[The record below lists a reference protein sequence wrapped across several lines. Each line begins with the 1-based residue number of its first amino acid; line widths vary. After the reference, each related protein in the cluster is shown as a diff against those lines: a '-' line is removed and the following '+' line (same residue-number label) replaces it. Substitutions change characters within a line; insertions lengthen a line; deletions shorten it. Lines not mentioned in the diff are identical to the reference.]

1 MPQQAIL
8 DLPLVE
14 FEQFDGQVD
23 ALQRRCVAI
32 YGLTGLPPHQDAAFH
47 LTASLF
53 RYRDNES
60 LFQLAALSCF
70 FLHSLT
76 QVLALERRAQTLS
89 SRLRESNR
97 EPGLLRD
104 VRDEFAR
111 TQARCNQLGRL
122 LLAVVGRHALSLR
135 ASRASSSAR
144 LTRNLESLADPSFQ
158 RSLEEMLEPL
168 SRFDPD
174 GIDLD
179 LEPAELLRLLERE
192 KAAILRPSNGHT
204 PSASISLARA
214 DVAVEEAEASL
225 RGLGAL
231 RAELDEL
238 RAELKATSERMAV
251 MVRER
256 HELDLLLRE
265 SERIAQERA
274 LALEDARAALELT
287 VSEAR
292 ERLARVEREQ
302 SSELEQARRRAAET
316 EQQRRALADEV
327 RTLHARLDELAHTRQ
342 EAEREMT
349 RVIERATLR
358 EGEREE
364 LLARLEAADSEREV
378 AARTIEALKEKLNQS
393 KDQVARRDEQVQ
405 DLQDT
410 LSALREELV
419 ETETRLANA
428 QASIVALEGE
438 AEDLRSEAARATRTI
453 RQRHENEGRLAQAE
467 ARRAEAELRIT
478 QLEAALAGAKEQE
491 KQAEARLKEQRRNV
505 EVVSGQLA
513 EAETLSNERAAQIRQ
528 MELEL
533 SEARRNLGENQARLS
548 ETSARLKLVSTTTKD
563 AEETVSRL
571 RREIEELRRAHGA
584 LESGMQA
591 REKEAARLRQSE
603 AELAKRA
610 ERAEAEQARL
620 RRELDQAAAAQSQ
633 KAGQVETEFLATR
646 QKLVAAELRLMD
658 LEQKLDA
665 AQEDARATTER
676 LTDSGRR
683 TEAELQ
689 LLRERLTHAE
699 TERSAALQ
707 EVARAS
713 QRAQGEQGD
722 MEKSLV
728 QAQERLSLLEKEAAK
743 DKSEFDKTRRK
754 LDETESFLIARQ
766 RELERVQTRLKYLT
780 GEVKSIADLRTQ
792 MEQAKEEGAR
802 QASASEIARRMDNLF
817 AEAGAP
823 VTADRRTEKIVI
835 MHLKKSE
842 AELTA
847 EATGNFIATA
857 KPAADDSKGTEV
869 HEGRPIK
876 GKRTTRRSRK
886 EREDREEPQASE
898 PGSQV

>member
-53 RYRDNES
+53 RYRDAET
-60 LFQLAALSCF
+60 LFQLAALSSF
-70 FLHSLT
+70 FLRSLT

-89 SRLRESNR
+89 SRLREGPRDS
-97 EPGLLRD
+97 GLLHE

-111 TQARCNQLGRL
+111 IQARSNQLGRL

-144 LTRNLESLADPSFQ
+144 LTRNLDSLAEPSFQ

-168 SRFDPD
+168 SRVDLE
-174 GIDLD
+174 GIDFD
-179 LEPAELLRLLERE
+179 LEPAEFLRQLERE
-192 KAAILRPSNGHT
+192 KAAILRPSNGHA
-204 PSASISLARA
+204 PAADSLARA

-231 RAELDEL
+231 KAELDEL

-302 SSELEQARRRAAET
+302 TSELEQARRRAAET
-316 EQQRRALADEV
+316 EQQRRALAEEV
-327 RTLHARLDELAHTRQ
+327 QTLRARLDELAQTRQ

-364 LLARLEAADSEREV
+364 LLARLEASDSEREV
-378 AARTIEALKEKLNQS
+378 AARTIEALKEKLGQS

-405 DLQDT
+405 ELQDT
-410 LSALREELV
+410 LAALREELV

-438 AEDLRSEAARATRTI
+438 AEELRSEAARATRTI
-453 RQRHENEGRLAQAE
+453 RQRHDSEARLAQAE

-478 QLEAALAGAKEQE
+478 QLEAALAAAKEQE
-491 KQAEARLKEQRRNV
+491 KQSEARLKEQRRNV

-513 EAETLSNERAAQIRQ
+513 EAETLSNERAAQVRQ
-528 MELEL
+528 LEIELG
-533 SEARRNLGENQARLS
+533 EARRNLGENQARLS
-548 ETSARLKLVSTTTKD
+548 ETSARLKLASTSTKD

-571 RREIEELRRAHGA
+571 RRELDELRRAQGA
-584 LESGMQA
+584 LESAMQA
-591 REKEAARLRQSE
+591 REREVARLRQSE
-603 AELAKRA
+603 ADLARRA
-610 ERAEAEQARL
+610 EKAEAEQARL
-620 RRELDQAAAAQSQ
+620 SRELEQAASAQNQ
-633 KAGQVETEFLATR
+633 KAGQTEQELQSTR
-646 QKLVAAELRLMD
+646 QKLVAAELKLMD
-658 LEQKLDA
+658 LEQKLDG

-676 LTDSGRR
+676 LTDSARR

-699 TERSAALQ
+699 AERSAALQ
-707 EVARAS
+707 EVARAG
-713 QRAQGEQGD
+713 QRAQGEQG
-722 MEKSLV
+722 ELERSLA
-728 QAQERLSLLEKEAAK
+728 QAQERLSQLEKEAAR
-743 DKSEFDKTRRK
+743 DKGESDKTRRK

-792 MEQAKEEGAR
+792 MEQAGSESAR

-823 VTADRRTEKIVI
+823 VTADRRTEKIVV
-835 MHLKKSE
+835 MHLKKSD
-842 AELTA
+842 AELAA
-847 EATGNFIATA
+847 EAGGSFIATA
-857 KPAADDSKGTEV
+857 RPAADESKGTEV

-886 EREDREEPQASE
+886 EREGHEEPQA
-898 PGSQV
+898 